1 MVIVGMMKKLV
12 WDVTKAK
19 TELLKWLNSLGQHIV
34 PSSSDVTYN
43 GYPVGLLSLLF
54 YYCYHYY
61 LIYLLY
67 RCFDDKLKTCNTR
80 ITDR

>member
-34 PSSSDVTYN
+34 PSSSDVM
-43 GYPVGLLSLLF
+43 
-54 YYCYHYY
+54 
-61 LIYLLY
+61 
-67 RCFDDKLKTCNTR
+67 
-80 ITDR
+80 